1 MEKLDFKT
9 ADKAFYTGKAGRI
22 DRVILPGMAFLMIDG
37 QGDPNTAPAYA
48 EAVQAL
54 YGLSFGVKFAA
65 KAALG
70 RDHAVGPLEGLWW
83 AEDMADFTTNRRD
96 GWHWCMMIRQPDWI
110 TAEMLDQTRA
120 AKGITAPVRLER
132 LDEGLCLQT
141 LHIGPY
147 AAEGPT
153 IAALHAGRRPGR
165 SKMRSYEELNSALA
179 ALGSQTFTA
188 NGAVD
193 DHTSDALLTAAWLR
207 TAAHRA
213 ELWNPPGLAEVA
225 QTEGWT
231 FGAV

>member
-153 IAALHAGRRPGR
+153 IAALHAEIAAQGLRPTGHHHEI
-165 SKMRSYEELNSALA
+165 Y
-179 ALGSQTFTA
+179 LGDPRKTA
-188 NGAVD
+188 PERLK
-193 DHTSDALLTAAWLR
+193 ALLRQPVGPA
-207 TAAHRA
+207 
-213 ELWNPPGLAEVA
+213 
-225 QTEGWT
+225 
-231 FGAV
+231 